1 MAQPDE
7 SFVELRDGRFKI
19 RVLQAG
25 EGPPLLFLHGAGG
38 LYWEPLLDTLAETF
52 HVIAPEHPGAG
63 DSQGLEYVE
72 DLWDL
77 VLYYNTLLDSFGAER
92 ATVVGHS
99 FGGMVAAEIASTSPH
114 RVDQLVLIA
123 PVGLWRDDHP
133 VPDLSGVPPQSLPAL
148 LFADPDG
155 PAAAMLPGPDPTD
168 PESLFRAAQT
178 TASIL
183 QFMWPLP
190 DKGLS
195 KRLYRLTA
203 PTLLV
208 WGAQD
213 RIMHPDYAADFAA
226 LIADARI
233 EIVDGAGHLPQFEQP
248 ERVGDL
254 ISAFLREPSERTNR
268 LS

>member
-1 MAQPDE
+1 MSVPDE
-7 SFVELRDGRFKI
+7 SYLELRDGRFKI

-25 EGPPLLFLHGAGG
+25 DGPPLLYLHGAGG
-38 LYWEPLLDTLAETF
+38 LFWEPLLDGLAATH

-63 DSQGLEYVE
+63 FSQGLEHVE

-77 VLYYNTLLDSFGAER
+77 VLYYNTVLDAFGLER

-99 FGGMVAAEIASTSPH
+99 FGGMVAAELAATSPH
-114 RVDQLVLIA
+114 RVDRLVLIA
-123 PVGLWRDDHP
+123 PLGLWRDDHP
-133 VPDLSGVPPQSLPAL
+133 VPDFSGVPQAALPAL
-148 LFADPDG
+148 LFADPAG
-155 PAAAMLPGPDPTD
+155 PAAAALPTPDPTD

-183 QFMWPLP
+183 QFVWPLP
-190 DKGLS
+190 DKGLA

-208 WGAQD
+208 WGDQD
-213 RIMHPDYAADFAA
+213 AMVHPAYADDFAA

-233 EIVDGAGHLPQFEQP
+233 ELVEGAGHLPQFEQP
-248 ERVGDL
+248 ERTIAA
-254 ISAFLREPSERTNR
+254 ISAFLG
-268 LS
+268 

>member
-1 MAQPDE
+1 MTAVQPDE
-7 SFVELRDGRFKI
+7 SIVELRDGRFKI

-25 EGPPLLFLHGAGG
+25 DGPPLLFLHGAGG
-38 LYWEPLLDTLAETF
+38 LFWEPLLDTLAATH

-63 DSQGLEYVE
+63 DSQGLEHVE

-77 VLYYNTLLDSFGAER
+77 VLYYNELLDSFGVER

-99 FGGMVAAEIASTSPH
+99 FGGMVAAELASTSPH
-114 RVDQLVLIA
+114 RVDKLVLIA
-123 PVGLWRDDHP
+123 PLGLWRDDHP
-133 VPDLSGVPPQSLPAL
+133 VPDFSGVPPASLPAL

-155 PAAAMLPGPDPTD
+155 PAAAMMPRPDPTD

-178 TASIL
+178 MASIL
-183 QFMWPLP
+183 QFVWPLP

-195 KRLYRLTA
+195 KRLYRLAA

-213 RIMHPDYAADFAA
+213 AMVHPDYADDFAA
-226 LIADARI
+226 LIADARV
-233 EIVDGAGHLPQFEQP
+233 EIVDGAGHLPQLEQP
-248 ERVGDL
+248 ARTIDVITD
-254 ISAFLREPSERTNR
+254 FLG
-268 LS
+268 